1 MGLKSS
7 PGTMVCFLKY
17 EYLYSCLKPISKRL
31 QHISL
36 SAWYSDPMSAGPMHG
51 SVVLLAA
58 PLVAF
63 LSNKTQSAMAFHKF
77 VSFIIIVL
85 MLYQHTLFTFRWKV
99 PDWYYISWTEAHLR
113 YEIVVL
119 NTSLTYR
126 QFSLYLFK
134 MIRETHPIPSPLSL
148 DENTLIGWAIYSRKK
163 LCVILQEILVG

>member
-17 EYLYSCLKPISKRL
+17 ECLYSCLKPISKRL

-36 SAWYSDPMSAGPMHG
+36 FAWYSDPMSAGPMHG

-63 LSNKTQSAMAFHKF
+63 LSNKTQSVMACHKF

-113 YEIVVL
+113 NEIVVL

-126 QFSLYLFK
+126 QFSLYPRPTKLEGGYTGFTLSV
-134 MIRETHPIPSPLSL
+134 RLSVCPSVRLSVRL
-148 DENTLIGWAIYSRKK
+148 SVDDMVSGA
-163 LCVILQEILVG
+163 